1 MGDTDVNIE
10 VTRALTHYCGGALQD
25 PAGFSIRVHLG
36 NASVDTTL
44 SFSPQQ
50 ARLLLVAAHLDGPD
64 SWASDV
70 RSGRT
75 ELADLGV
82 VNEALMRHSS
92 WYGLTQTLGMT
103 HSLSAVKSLIMALR
117 YPHG

>member
-10 VTRALTHYCGGALQD
+10 VTRALTHCCGGVMQD
-25 PAGFSIRVHLG
+25 TAGFSIRVHLG
-36 NASVDTTL
+36 NASVDATL
-44 SFSPQQ
+44 SFNPQQ

-64 SWASDV
+64 SWASDA
-70 RSGRT
+70 RPGRT

-92 WYGLTQTLGMT
+92 WYGLTQTLGVA
-103 HSLSAVKSLIMALR
+103 HSMSAAKSLVMALR